1 MPTTHIRVM
10 LADDHALVLEGLR
23 SLLEAEDDIEVV
35 GTASSG
41 AQVLQTAQALRP
53 DVIVLDVRMPDMD
66 GLTCLEH
73 IRAVG
78 LSSKVL
84 VLSAFNDGDSIQA
97 ALEKEADGF
106 ALKTEP
112 PQQTIA
118 SIRQVYRGHLV
129 FPQAARRWLRTQ
141 RQRPSGPTLED
152 LSERE
157 AEVLAL
163 VARGLTNSLIAQDL
177 NVSENTVKFHLQ
189 NIYQK
194 LNVNNRTEATGVYY
208 KLLQER

>member
-1 MPTTHIRVM
+1 MARIRVM

-23 SLLEAEDDIEVV
+23 SLLEAEEDIEVV
-35 GTASSG
+35 GTASNG
-41 AQVLQTAQALRP
+41 TQVIESARQLQP
-53 DVIVLDVRMPDMD
+53 DVIVLDVRMPSMD

-73 IRAVG
+73 IRAEG
-78 LSSKVL
+78 LPSKVL
-84 VLSAFNDGDSIQA
+84 VLSAFNDGDSIQS

-112 PQQTIA
+112 PHQTIA

-129 FPQAARRWLRTQ
+129 FPQAARRWLRSQ
-141 RQRPSGPTLED
+141 RQRPAGPSLED

-157 AEVLAL
+157 VDVLAL
-163 VARGLTNSLIAQDL
+163 VAEGLTNMLIAQRL

-194 LNVNNRTEATGVYY
+194 LGVNNRTEAASVYY
-208 KLLQER
+208 RLRQR

>member
-1 MPTTHIRVM
+1 MSPIRVM

-23 SLLEAEDDIEVV
+23 SLLEAEDDIVVV
-35 GTASSG
+35 GTATTGS
-41 AQVLQTAQALRP
+41 QVLDVARELKP
-53 DVIVLDVRMPDMD
+53 DVIVLDVHMPEMD

-73 IRAVG
+73 IRMAG
-78 LSSKVL
+78 LPSKVL
-84 VLSAFNDGDSIQA
+84 VLSAFNDGDSIQS

-106 ALKTEP
+106 ALKTES
-112 PQQTIA
+112 PQQTIT

-141 RQRPSGPTLED
+141 RNRSGPCLDD

-163 VARGLTNSLIAQDL
+163 VAQGMTNAQMAQRLMLSD
-177 NVSENTVKFHLQ
+177 NTIKFHLQ

-194 LNVNNRTEATGVYY
+194 LGVNNRTEATSVYY
-208 KLLQER
+208 TLLQQR

>member
-1 MPTTHIRVM
+1 MSPIRVM

-23 SLLEAEDDIEVV
+23 SLIEAEDDIVVV
-35 GTASSG
+35 GTATTG
-41 AQVLQTAQALRP
+41 AQVLDVARALKP
-53 DVIVLDVRMPDMD
+53 DVIVLDVHMPEID

-73 IRAVG
+73 IRKAG
-78 LSSKVL
+78 LPSKVL
-84 VLSAFNDGDSIQA
+84 VLSAFNDGASIQS

-106 ALKTEP
+106 ALKTES

-141 RQRPSGPTLED
+141 RNRSGPCLDD

-163 VARGLTNSLIAQDL
+163 VAQGMTNAQMAQRLMLSD
-177 NVSENTVKFHLQ
+177 NTIKFHLQ

-194 LNVNNRTEATGVYY
+194 LEVNNRTEATSVYY
-208 KLLQER
+208 TLLQQR

>member
-1 MPTTHIRVM
+1 M
-10 LADDHALVLEGLR
+10 
-23 SLLEAEDDIEVV
+23 
-35 GTASSG
+35 
-41 AQVLQTAQALRP
+41 
-53 DVIVLDVRMPDMD
+53 
-66 GLTCLEH
+66 
-73 IRAVG
+73 
-78 LSSKVL
+78 KVL

-141 RQRPSGPTLED
+141 RQRPSGPSMED
-152 LSERE
+152 LTERE
-157 AEVLAL
+157 AEVLEL
-163 VARGLTNSLIAQDL
+163 VAQGLTNVQIAQRM
-177 NVSENTVKFHLQ
+177 NVSENTTKFHLQ

-194 LNVNNRTEATGVYY
+194 LNVNNRTEAASIFY
-208 KLLQER
+208 KLRSES

>member
-1 MPTTHIRVM
+1 MPPIRVV

-23 SLLEAEDDIEVV
+23 SLIEAENDIEVV
-35 GTASSG
+35 AIATNGLEVIEA
-41 AQVLQTAQALRP
+41 ARVLKP
-53 DVIVLDVRMPDMD
+53 DVIVLDVRMSVMD
-66 GLTCLEH
+66 GLTCLEQ
-73 IRAVG
+73 IRAEG
-78 LSSKVL
+78 MRSKVL
-84 VLSAFNDGDSIQA
+84 VFSAFNDGDSIQSA
-97 ALEKEADGF
+97 MEKEADGF

-112 PQQTIA
+112 PQQTID

-141 RQRPSGPTLED
+141 RQRPEISLDD

-157 AEVLAL
+157 TEVLGL
-163 VARGLTNSLIAQDL
+163 VAQGLTNMQIAQRI

-194 LNVNNRTEATGVYY
+194 LNVNNRTEATGIYY
-208 KLLQER
+208 KLSQGRSS

>member
-1 MPTTHIRVM
+1 MPPIRVV

-23 SLLEAEDDIEVV
+23 SLIEAENDIEVV
-35 GTASSG
+35 AIATNGLEVIEA
-41 AQVLQTAQALRP
+41 ARVLKP
-53 DVIVLDVRMPDMD
+53 DVIVLDVRMSVMD
-66 GLTCLEH
+66 GLTCLEQ
-73 IRAVG
+73 IRAEG
-78 LSSKVL
+78 MRSKVL
-84 VLSAFNDGDSIQA
+84 VFSAFNDGDSIQSA
-97 ALEKEADGF
+97 MEKEADGF

-112 PQQTIA
+112 PQQTID

-141 RQRPSGPTLED
+141 RQRPEISLDD

-157 AEVLAL
+157 TEVLGL
-163 VARGLTNSLIAQDL
+163 VAQGLTNMQIAQRI

-194 LNVNNRTEATGVYY
+194 LNVNNRTEATGTYY
-208 KLLQER
+208 KLSQGRSS